1 VSTIEIIVKGDIE
14 MPKVIRFGGQPVQIH
29 INIDMNLDFLQN
41 QLAKDL
47 TSQEFQIFTELWSND
62 QHPRVYVQGENYL
75 KIMSK
80 E

>member
-1 VSTIEIIVKGDIE
+1 MIEIIVKGDIE
-14 MPKVIRFGGQPVQIH
+14 MPKVVRNSDQLVQIH
-29 INIDMNLDFLQN
+29 ISIEMNLDLIKK
-41 QLAKDL
+41 QLANDL
-47 TSQEFQIFTELWSND
+47 TLEEIEAFEQLWSND

>member
-1 VSTIEIIVKGDIE
+1 MIEIIVKGDIE
-14 MPKVIRFGGQPVQIH
+14 MPKVVRNSDQLVQIH
-29 INIDMNLDFLQN
+29 ISTEMNLDLVKK
-41 QLAKDL
+41 QLANDL
-47 TSQEFQIFTELWSND
+47 TLEEFEAFEQLWSND